1 MAFVQAHN
9 VSLAFGDRDILKD
22 VTISVASGDRIAL
35 TGANGSGKTTL
46 MKILAGLAAPDSG
59 EIVVS
64 RDANISYLP
73 QSGIVHEGSTLFEEA
88 ERAFEPFR
96 ELQLTLET
104 LGKELA
110 GHTEST
116 PETEKL
122 LNRHHELQERLQE
135 SGFYSRRE
143 RIEQV
148 LSGLGFSRE
157 DLSRTTEEFSGGWQM
172 RIALA
177 KVLLEY
183 PEIMLLDEPTNYLDL
198 ETTEWL
204 RGFLSS
210 YRGGV
215 LIVSHDRFFLDATV
229 RQVAEL
235 FTGRLKLYR
244 GSFTEYQ
251 TVRSREL
258 DALRA
263 QYERQQE
270 EITRIEDFIRRFRV
284 NASKAQLVQ
293 SRIKQL
299 EKMERIELPETM
311 KRIHFS
317 FPPPPHSGKKA
328 LTLSGLG
335 KAYGDRVVF
344 TDLGLELE
352 RGEKLV
358 IVGKNG
364 AGKSSLMRIIAG
376 EDGSFTG
383 ELRYGTDIRVG
394 YFSQDQAD
402 SLSHDA
408 TVIQEIESAAPT
420 SLYPQLRNLLGAFLF
435 RGDDIYKP
443 IAVLSGGEK
452 SRLSLLKLLLTPV
465 NLLVLDEPTNH
476 LDMNSK
482 DVLLDALSAYEGTV
496 IFVSHDR
503 YFIESLATKVLSLEE
518 TGPRLYYGT
527 YAYYRWKRDRIG
539 EIDADE
545 TPAGPG
551 KAVDGRTASEE
562 EPVLSEAA
570 RTREEQKRLKAEL
583 RRLEREEDQLMDR
596 LEELELERQRLE
608 HALGNPENYTSGEK
622 MRELRSLIEEN
633 AAEQNR
639 VSGRWESIEPE
650 LSRLRTEF
658 S

>member
-9 VSLAFGDRDILKD
+9 VSLAFGDRDILKG

-46 MKILAGLAAPDSG
+46 MKILAGFTVPDGG

-64 RDANISYLP
+64 REAKVSYLP
-73 QSGIVHEGSTLFEEA
+73 QSGIVHEGSTLLEEA
-88 ERAFEPFR
+88 ERAFDPLR
-96 ELQLTLET
+96 ELQITLES
-104 LGKELA
+104 LGKELS

-148 LSGLGFSRE
+148 LFGLGFTRD

-172 RIALA
+172 RIALS

-215 LIVSHDRFFLDATV
+215 LVVSHDRFFLDATI

-235 FTGRLKLYR
+235 FNGRLKLYR
-244 GSFTEYQ
+244 GSFTGYQ

-258 DALRA
+258 ESLRA

-270 EITRIEDFIRRFRV
+270 EIAKIEDFIRRFRV

-317 FPPPPHSGKKA
+317 FPPPPHSGKKV

-335 KAYGDRVVF
+335 KAYGERTVF
-344 TDLGLELE
+344 SDLGLELE

-376 EDGSFTG
+376 DDRAFTG
-383 ELRYGTDIRVG
+383 ELSYGTDVKVG

-402 SLSHDA
+402 SLSHEA
-408 TVIQEIESAAPT
+408 TVIEEIESAAPI

-443 IAVLSGGEK
+443 ISVLSGGEK
-452 SRLSLLKLLLTPV
+452 SRLSLLELLLTPV

-476 LDMNSK
+476 LDMHSK
-482 DVLLDALSAYEGTV
+482 DVLLDALSSYEGTV

-527 YAYYRWKRDRIG
+527 YSYYLWKRERLG
-539 EIDADE
+539 ESDAD
-545 TPAGPG
+545 GIG
-551 KAVDGRTASEE
+551 SDLGSVGSERSVPTE
-562 EPVLSEAA
+562 EPALSEAA
-570 RTREEQKRLKAEL
+570 RSREEQKRLKTEL
-583 RRLEREEDQLMDR
+583 RRLEREEEQLMSR

-608 HALGNPENYTSGEK
+608 HALGDPRNYTDGGK
-622 MRELRSLIEEN
+622 MRELRSLIDEN
-633 AAEQNR
+633 TAEQGR
-639 VSGRWESIEPE
+639 LSARWESIEPE
-650 LSRLRTEF
+650 LARLRKEL

>member
-328 LTLSGLG
+328 LSLRGLG
-335 KAYGDRVVF
+335 KAYGNRVVF

-408 TVIQEIESAAPT
+408 TVIEEIESAAPT

-476 LDMNSK
+476 LDMHSK

-527 YAYYRWKRDRIG
+527 YAYYLWKRDRIG

-545 TPAGPG
+545 TPTGSG

-622 MRELRSLIEEN
+622 MRELRGLIEEN

-650 LSRLRTEF
+650 LSRLRTEL